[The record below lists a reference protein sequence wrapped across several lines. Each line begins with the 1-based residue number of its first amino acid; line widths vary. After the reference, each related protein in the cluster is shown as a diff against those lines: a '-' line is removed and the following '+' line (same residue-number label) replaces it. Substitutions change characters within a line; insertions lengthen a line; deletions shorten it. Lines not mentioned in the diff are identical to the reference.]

1 VIRILSILIIVSSF
15 FGCKNTKPVSE
26 GKSAETQQP
35 EEVVI
40 STPDNTPFVIL
51 PLVYPENSIVGI
63 KRTSCFGT
71 CPVYTMFLLDD
82 FTLVYK
88 GKRNVDKLGDYSAQA
103 SKEEYDLLIAF
114 ADEIGY
120 FGFEDQYV
128 TDVSDIPT
136 VYTTLVKK
144 GKRKTVVNLFMGP
157 EQLSELESYIDA
169 VFKDKDW
176 VKVED

>member
-1 VIRILSILIIVSSF
+1 VIRRLSILIIVSSF
-15 FGCKNTKPVSE
+15 FGCKNTKTVSE
-26 GKSAETQQP
+26 SKSVETVQP
-35 EEVVI
+35 EEFVI
-40 STPDNTPFVIL
+40 STPDNTPFTVL
-51 PLVYPENSIVGI
+51 PLEYPENSLVGI

-82 FTLVYK
+82 FSIVYN
-88 GKRNVDKLGDYSAQA
+88 GKRNVDKLGRYSAQA

-114 ADEIGY
+114 ANEIGY
-120 FGFEDQYV
+120 FNFEDEYV
-128 TDVSDIPT
+128 TEVSDIPT

-169 VFKDKDW
+169 IFKGKEW
-176 VKVED
+176 EKVD

>member
-1 VIRILSILIIVSSF
+1 
-15 FGCKNTKPVSE
+15 
-26 GKSAETQQP
+26 
-35 EEVVI
+35 
-40 STPDNTPFVIL
+40 
-51 PLVYPENSIVGI
+51 
-63 KRTSCFGT
+63 
-71 CPVYTMFLLDD
+71 MFLLDD